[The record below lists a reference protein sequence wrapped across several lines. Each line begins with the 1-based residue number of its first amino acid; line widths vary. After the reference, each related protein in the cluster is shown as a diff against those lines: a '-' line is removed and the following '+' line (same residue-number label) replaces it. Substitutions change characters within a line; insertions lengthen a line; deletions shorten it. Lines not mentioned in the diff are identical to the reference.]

1 MRRIRRILSIILM
14 TGLLFC
20 SCSTT
25 PANYGTEAL
34 TEKQIASKQT
44 KAMQKGHAYI
54 HDGNK
59 LHDLMELQF
68 VHCGIDI
75 DPATWP
81 SLQEKLAE
89 VQNRS
94 CAFII
99 TFTVVGYTEQFQLT
113 EEDSRDPY
121 CDYDTYTNL
130 RVDEIHYMG
139 NEVSL
144 TEGETYCFC
153 HRGAWV
159 TRVGT
164 EYKYSLYPKAT
175 DKYGVFRYG
184 HQYIMSGIYNAENNR
199 LYVNNNLGWNEI
211 CSDEEAQS
219 FWEQYPKMAA
229 GHVTSA
235 DQLFEPGGGE

>member
-54 HDGNK
+54 HDGKK
-59 LHDLMELQF
+59 LHDLMEMKY
-68 VHCGIDI
+68 VSPGVIDDYEI
-75 DPATWP
+75 PETAEILAGVLDDP
-81 SLQEKLAE
+81 
-89 VQNRS
+89 N
-94 CAFII
+94 AFII
-99 TFTVVGYTEQFQLT
+99 TFMVEGYTEQTKIENPNLLDFT
-113 EEDSRDPY
+113 G
-121 CDYDTYTNL
+121 YDLCTPL
-130 RVDEIHYMG
+130 KVDKIHYLG
-139 NEVSL
+139 ENVTLNEGDVYMFSH
-144 TEGETYCFC
+144 C
-153 HRGAWV
+153 GAWV
-159 TRVGT
+159 LEQDGEMVYSIRQRR
-164 EYKYSLYPKAT
+164 YRIFSAFKY
-175 DKYGVFRYG
+175 DC
-184 HQYIMSGIYNAENNR
+184 QYVMLGYYFASSDVLWISND
-199 LYVNNNLGWNEI
+199 LGWNEI

-235 DQLFEPGGGE
+235 DQLFEPGFRE